1 MLSVVLIPKYAYVIF
16 VTLMVLFHERMLPK
30 NDSEIHQ
37 NTEKK
42 ESESVGVQI
51 SKKIT
56 SEFLMAV

>member
-1 MLSVVLIPKYAYVIF
+1 MREYLFERA
-16 VTLMVLFHERMLPK
+16 TLLPK
-30 NDSEIHQ
+30 NDSEIYQ
-37 NTEKK
+37 NNEKK